1 MSDRHI
7 VAFGGGGFSD
17 GRGVTPLDRY
27 ALSLIG
33 RPRPRVCFVP
43 TASGDA
49 APYIERFYAAFTRL
63 ECEPSHLS
71 LFQPPYPS
79 LPGYLASKDLIYVG
93 AEARPTCWPCGGCMV
108 STVLCEARGRAASC
122 SAGSPQGRCAG
133 SRAGSPIPSGSF
145 ERSQMDSVFF
155 PEAIV
160 HTTTRRNG
168 DPCSIE
174 RSPTATS
181 PADMER
187 TTASVFISS
196 RRSSS
201 RQWPN
206 GTPLLRTG
214 SKRGMDRSGSHES
227 NPDSSKQ
234 TMPDQSRVTTSE
246 PRRAALWPAHE
257 FG

>member
-93 AEARPTCWPCGGCMV
+93 AEHGQHVGRVAAAWFRPCSAKRVGGRRRALRGLRRV
-108 STVLCEARGRAASC
+108 DVLVRGRDHRFLR
-122 SAGSPQGRCAG
+122 G
-133 SRAGSPIPSGSF
+133 F

-155 PEAIV
+155 PKQLFTLRRGGTA
-160 HTTTRRNG
+160 TR
-168 DPCSIE
+168 DSIE
-174 RSPTATS
+174 AMDGDLAGGYG
-181 PADMER
+181 ADDGIGLHFVETEFVEAVAER
-187 TTASVFISS
+187 DAVAAYRVEARDGSIES
-196 RRSSS
+196 RNRT
-201 RQWPN
+201 R
-206 GTPLLRTG
+206 LLEADDARPVTG
-214 SKRGMDRSGSHES
+214 D
-227 NPDSSKQ
+227 
-234 TMPDQSRVTTSE
+234 DQ
-246 PRRAALWPAHE
+246 
-257 FG
+257 